1 MIQDIAPL
9 HLNNQYGSRQPA
21 PSDCIFSFRENAVCV
36 RKQCFEGAEGMPA
49 GHGQKDLPGQSIF
62 PTFAGVRDWCA
73 ARGRTMPAAL
83 FLFEIGTTSYFLADL
98 PEEFA
103 ETDIAAGVQPT
114 GSAERSSETDIAGC
128 VQTAGSAERSSETDI
143 AGCVQ
148 TAGSAERSSETDIA
162 GCVQTHRAG
171 GDKEILY
178 TYVRMFDVRRMRA
191 KTQVLAA
198 ATAWHL
204 YVWYRDN
211 RFCGRCGGRLVH
223 SETMRMLSCPSCGN
237 QIFPKIAPA
246 VIVGVTDKERI
257 LMTKY
262 ANREYKR
269 YALIAGF
276 TEIGETAEETVRR
289 EVYEEVGLRVKHIRY
304 YKSQP
309 WGFDSNLLLGYFC
322 ELDDMHEIRLDTE
335 ELATAEW
342 VHYSE
347 ITDDE
352 EGLSLTREM
361 MTVFRD
367 GFKNGKEP

>member
-114 GSAERSSETDIAGC
+114 GSAESRAGTGTDIAAG
-128 VQTAGSAERSSETDI
+128 VQPTGSAESRAESGTDI
-143 AGCVQ
+143 ASG
-148 TAGSAERSSETDIA
+148 AHTDRA
-162 GCVQTHRAG
+162 GCDR
-171 GDKEILY
+171 EISY
-178 TYVRMFDVRRMRA
+178 TYVRMSDVRRMRA
-191 KTQVLAA
+191 KAQVLAA